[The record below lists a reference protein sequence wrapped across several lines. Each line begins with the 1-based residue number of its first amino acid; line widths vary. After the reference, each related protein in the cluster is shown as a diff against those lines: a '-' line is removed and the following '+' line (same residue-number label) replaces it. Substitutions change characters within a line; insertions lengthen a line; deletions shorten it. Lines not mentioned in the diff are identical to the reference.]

1 MVKCSKCS
9 RDSVYINRLSG
20 KAFCRIHF
28 IEYFERKVK
37 KNIRKYN
44 LLKPG
49 DKVVVAV
56 SGGKDSLSLL
66 HILNKINSRAGLWK
80 LSALLIDEGIAGYRE
95 YTINDFLNYVTTYGI
110 QYRII
115 RFKEVFGYTLDE
127 MVEISRR
134 KGLDYQPCSLCGVFR
149 RYLLNK
155 VSREMGA
162 SVLATAHNLD
172 DTIQTFLIN
181 VIKNSWEKIARQGP
195 ISGIID
201 HPLFVKRVKPLINIM
216 DRETTIYALVN
227 GLIKPVFHQC
237 PYIIHNVRFYV
248 RRYINEIEEKYPGT
262 KYMMLKSML
271 KIHNILSKHPEEVR
285 EGDLK
290 KCIVCGEPSAHDI
303 CKACEYRF
311 ELGIMS
317 EDENRIVS
325 EYIGV
330 SRKSNYN
337 S

>member
-9 RDSVYINRLSG
+9 RESVYINRLSG
-20 KAFCRIHF
+20 KAFCKTHF

-37 KNIRKYN
+37 KNIRKYK

-49 DKVVVAV
+49 ENIVVAV

-66 HILNKINSRAGLWK
+66 HVLNKINSKAGIWR

-95 YTINDFLNYVTTYGI
+95 HTITDFLNYVESHGI
-110 QYRII
+110 PYKIV
-115 RFKEVFGYTLDE
+115 RFKEVFGLTLDE

-149 RYLLNK
+149 RYILNK
-155 VSREMGA
+155 VSREMGG
-162 SVLATAHNLD
+162 SVLVTAHNLD
-172 DTIQTFLIN
+172 DTVQTFLIN
-181 VIKNSWEKIARQGP
+181 VIRNSWEKIARQGP
-195 ISGIID
+195 VSGIME
-201 HPLFVKRVKPLINIM
+201 HPLFVKRVKPLINVL
-216 DRETTIYALVN
+216 DKETTIYALIN

-237 PYIIHNVRFYV
+237 PYIIYNIRYHV

-271 KIHNILSKHPEEVR
+271 KIHTVLSKHPEDIR
-285 EGDLK
+285 EGDIK
-290 KCIVCGEPSAHDI
+290 NCIVCGEPSAHDI

-311 ELGIMS
+311 RLGIMS
-317 EDENRIVS
+317 DE
-325 EYIGV
+325 E
-330 SRKSNYN
+330 SRAVAKYFSGFRA
-337 S
+337 